1 MKLIGLTGTTGSGK
15 GFVSRQFAE
24 YGIPSVDTDA
34 LVHRLYRENIACIGE
49 LTQTFGDVLA
59 SDGSID
65 RKKLAPI
72 VFSNPARLAK
82 LNAIV
87 HKYVHAEVERIATEY
102 QEKGADCL
110 LIDAPQLYEAGMES
124 MCHAVIAVVA
134 PTDLRIQR
142 ICARDGITEEAARAR
157 IKNQHSDAFF
167 RERGDYI
174 IENDG
179 IRSVAEQIDF
189 IAGALGYG
197 KTQTQTN

>member
-15 GFVSRQFAE
+15 GFVSRQFGE

-34 LVHRLYRENIACIGE
+34 LVHRLYRENTACIGE
-49 LTQTFGDVLA
+49 LTRTFGDVLA
-59 SDGSID
+59 GDGSID

-72 VFSNPARLAK
+72 VFSEPAALAK

-87 HKYVHAEVERIATEY
+87 HKYVHAEVNRIAMEY
-102 QEKGADCL
+102 HENGADCL

-124 MCHAVIAVVA
+124 MCQAVIAVVA
-134 PTDLRIQR
+134 PTQLRIAR
-142 ICARDGITEEAARAR
+142 VCARDGITEEAARAR
-157 IKNQHSDAFF
+157 IKNQHPDSFF
-167 RERGDYI
+167 RERADYV

-179 IRSVAEQIDF
+179 IRSVTEQIDF

-197 KTQTQTN
+197 KTQTI